1 MQQLFIEIINTTIGN
16 PIYLVKERT
25 KLSKILYLI
34 KIKSCFVGKTVRLK
48 KINFFIAFGFVP
60 NYGQAVRK
68 YSNEFMNIESMQQ
81 P

>member
-34 KIKSCFVGKTVRLK
+34 KIKPALLVKRTIEKNQFFYCFWFRSKLR
-48 KINFFIAFGFVP
+48 AS
-60 NYGQAVRK
+60 R
-68 YSNEFMNIESMQQ
+68 
-81 P
+81 